1 MSQSLCIMD
10 ILYKLFTWLVV
21 IYIFS
26 VEDYSLLS
34 LPLLFAI
41 VMELKVV
48 LVGIAMFTFFWAE
61 TGSSDC
67 YQSSFA
73 NGSFRSSKSFKT
85 WIIQKS
91 LIFS

>member
-1 MSQSLCIMD
+1 MHHGHLIE
-10 ILYKLFTWLVV
+10 IIYLILVV

-48 LVGIAMFTFFWAE
+48 LVGIAMFTFF
-61 TGSSDC
+61 
-67 YQSSFA
+67 
-73 NGSFRSSKSFKT
+73 
-85 WIIQKS
+85 
-91 LIFS
+91 

>member
-1 MSQSLCIMD
+1 MHHGHLIEIIYLISRYL
-10 ILYKLFTWLVV
+10 
-21 IYIFS
+21 YIFS
-26 VEDYSLLS
+26 WRLLTSLIAAVICDS
-34 LPLLFAI
+34 YGA
-41 VMELKVV
+41 KVV